1 MARILQAFEPP
12 RGGVARLV
20 SQLALGLPALGHEV
34 EVAGPADSMIYPDL
48 RAAGIPIHRL
58 PWEPGYG
65 RPFRAAAALG
75 RLTALAGRGRYD
87 LIHLHSAQAGVLG
100 RIAGRLARVPVV
112 YAPSSFPF
120 VGEFSEVRR
129 RFALGLERALAS
141 SADVIVCVC
150 ESERRLAL
158 EQGVAKRDRLRV
170 VYNGCEPCE
179 DDQAPAPELLEWR
192 SDGVT
197 AAAVAELRAQKSVDV
212 LLEAAPLILERVP
225 RARIAI
231 VGDGPL
237 REELHARADALG
249 LTASERFR
257 FFPFH
262 PPAARYLR
270 AIDLYVLPSAWEA
283 FPIGILEAQACGVPQ
298 VVTDV
303 GGNGEAVDH
312 QTGIV
317 VPKRDPADL
326 AGAIVSL
333 LSDDARRE
341 QLGRASRLRHTDRFT
356 VERMVDETAAVYVD
370 ALKGAPVPAESA
382 STPA

>member
-12 RGGVARLV
+12 GGGIARLV
-20 SQLALGLPALGHEV
+20 SQLALGLPALGHDV

-48 RAAGIPIHRL
+48 RAAGVPIHCL
-58 PWEPGYG
+58 PWEAGYG

-87 LIHLHSAQAGVLG
+87 LIHLHSAKAGVLG

-112 YAPSSFPF
+112 YTPNSFPF
-120 VGEFSEVRR
+120 VGDFSEVRR
-129 RFALGLERALAS
+129 RVALGLERALAS

-150 ESERRLAL
+150 EAERRLAL
-158 EQGVAKRDRLRV
+158 EQGVAKRERLRV
-170 VYNGCEPCE
+170 VYNGSEPC
-179 DDQAPAPELLEWR
+179 DDGQAPAAELLEWC
-192 SDGVT
+192 SDGAIVG
-197 AAAVAELRAQKSVDV
+197 AIAELRPQKSIDV
-212 LLEAAPLILERVP
+212 LLEAAPLILERAP

-237 REELHARADALG
+237 REELRARAAALG
-249 LTASERFR
+249 LTSNERFR
-257 FFPFH
+257 FFPFR

-303 GGNGEAVDH
+303 GGSAEAVDR
-312 QTGIV
+312 QTGMV
-317 VPKRDPADL
+317 VPKREPAAL
-326 AGAIVSL
+326 ADAIVTL
-333 LSDDARRE
+333 LQDDARRE
-341 QLGRASRLRHTDRFT
+341 ELGRASRLRHANRFT
-356 VERMVDETAAVYVD
+356 VGRMVDETAAVYVD
-370 ALKGAPVPAESA
+370 VLNGAPLPTEF
-382 STPA
+382 P